1 MKELDKRIMEMF
13 SEENKI
19 PECVRQ
25 KKEEAY
31 RRIRANALPP
41 KKKGQVRGTF
51 RAAGWLIACLI
62 VLGSATVVAAAV
74 IGRYERMKNM
84 DRQEKNQILEEQQNG
99 GNLTFTTS
107 REMTEE
113 ELERLLQL
121 RKSYWADEVFP
132 LYELRREKKGREYPD
147 DSICLITGE
156 NGEEPFLFLPEHKL
170 TDEELLE
177 MIEYEEKVNYVLYE
191 ERRRRSV
198 ARGNWESRMEEMTD
212 EEADFY
218 YLAYWSGKTDIS
230 GAFVRGN
237 LDEVRGNRV
246 LSEQEEEL
254 YRRMQM
260 EYEEENRIP
269 VGTEPVA
276 VIEYPEEYDGTQIA
290 LCRWNACFY
299 LPERALTEEDFLEII
314 DFRKRA
320 EYSAHLIEEEIA
332 TGKRKER
339 PVWNGDLSKENRA
352 YEAKEFS
359 KIQGAGNVVSADQ
372 AKIGDVV
379 MFGCYEQNADT
390 ADGPEKIEWCVID
403 ADQNSLTLLSVDVL
417 DAGIFDAR
425 GNEIVPWESCDLRGW
440 LNGVFYDTAF
450 SGEEKK
456 IILETKLE
464 NDYGNA
470 TQDLVWLLSETEY
483 LEYFGLDPEECRK
496 MQEYR
501 NNRLGAIEYYEWWL
515 GRIRANPY
523 IAAKAS
529 GMLEQKG
536 IYIVSP
542 EVLSVPSRM
551 YEIDL
556 DILLGCTGWWLR
568 SSGPEYGYEAG
579 TADVW
584 SPAGSSSKTDSPA
597 GIRPVIRIRK

>member
-1 MKELDKRIMEMF
+1 MKELDKRIREML
-13 SEENKI
+13 SEEDKL
-19 PECVRQ
+19 PECVLQ

-41 KKKGQVRGTF
+41 KKKRQVRGTF

-62 VLGSATVVAAAV
+62 VFGSATVAAAAV
-74 IGRYERMKNM
+74 LGRYERMKNM
-84 DRQEKNQILEEQQNG
+84 DRKEKNQILKEQQKE

-113 ELERLLQL
+113 EKDRMWQL
-121 RKSYWADEVFP
+121 RKSYKADEIFP
-132 LYELRREKKGREYPD
+132 LHQLRRIKESREYTG
-147 DSICLITGE
+147 DSICLIIGE
-156 NGEEPFLFLPEHKL
+156 DQEELLLFLPEHEL

-177 MIEYEEKVNYVLYE
+177 MIEYEEKGNYVLYE
-191 ERRRRSV
+191 ERHRSSAV
-198 ARGNWESRMEEMTD
+198 RDNWESRLEEMTD

-218 YLAYWSGKTDIS
+218 YLAYWSGNAAVS

-237 LDEVRGNRV
+237 RDELRGDSV
-246 LSEQEEEL
+246 LSAQEEAL
-254 YRRMQM
+254 YRRMQR

-269 VGTEPVA
+269 VRTDPVA

-290 LCRWNACFY
+290 FCRWNACFY
-299 LPERALTEEDFLEII
+299 LPESALTEEDFLEII

-320 EYSAHLIEEEIA
+320 EYSAHLIEEELA
-332 TGKRKER
+332 VGKRNER
-339 PVWNGDLSKENRA
+339 PVWNREFSKENGA
-352 YEAKEFS
+352 YEDKEFS
-359 KIQGAGNVVSADQ
+359 KIQGAGKVVSVDR

-379 MFGCYEQNADT
+379 ILGSYEQNADT